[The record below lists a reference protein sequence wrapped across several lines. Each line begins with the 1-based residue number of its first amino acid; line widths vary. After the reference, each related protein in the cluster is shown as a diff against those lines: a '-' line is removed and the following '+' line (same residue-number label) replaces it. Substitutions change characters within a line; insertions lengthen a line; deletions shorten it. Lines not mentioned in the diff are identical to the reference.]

1 MYSDKF
7 VFLTIVHKIK
17 IKGATRSQSR
27 STELTFSF
35 SLVHSVEL
43 YLNLD
48 INILEKPLESCQMR
62 IQNWKLGTKLK
73 IFIFKATNMN

>member
-17 IKGATRSQSR
+17 IKVATRSQSR

-62 IQNWKLGTKLK
+62 IRN
-73 IFIFKATNMN
+73 

>member
-62 IQNWKLGTKLK
+62 KRN
-73 IFIFKATNMN
+73 